1 MRPEFRA
8 FLERVIREEG
18 GVQAAD
24 KAAGVPPGTF
34 SRWTNRPATRVRPD
48 SVIKLAQTVG
58 RARGVSTLQLLA
70 AAGIVPVEETPAPLP
85 AAPALQADL
94 AAVYARLADDEA
106 YQELLVVL
114 RERMAAYVERHQ
126 RRSRAD

>member
-34 SRWTNRPATRVRPD
+34 SRWTNRPGTRVRPE

-58 RARGVSTLQLLA
+58 RARGVTMLQLLA
-70 AAGIVPVEETPAPLP
+70 AAGIVPAEEATAPLP

-94 AAVYARLADDEA
+94 ASVYARLADDAA
-106 YQELLVVL
+106 YQELLIVL
-114 RERMAAYVERHQ
+114 RERMAAYLERHQ
-126 RRSRAD
+126 RGGDA